1 MVMRK
6 RRNLAVMIA
15 VIILVVAIVSSSF
28 VYLNSQ
34 QNYSGKAETIT
45 FGDLGVDS
53 SELVYVA
60 QNQHY
65 FQQNGINFVLQNF
78 ETSTQASN
86 AVLSNE
92 VDLATSGE
100 YTIVASAM
108 ANQNMSIIANM
119 DKYQGVY
126 LIANKGQGIESVSDL
141 VGKKIGVVFQSLKEY
156 YLGSFLDTNGLNISN
171 VTLVNVA
178 PSQWVSS
185 IANGTVDAVV
195 VSQNY
200 ISQIQTALSNN
211 TIVWQVQGNQAAYA
225 LIFGTT
231 NWVTQNPDLVNR
243 FLKSLTQAENFLIQ
257 NPTIAKAILQT
268 RFNYTAAYLTQDWPN
283 HQFSLSLDQSLV
295 LSMEEEARW
304 ALSNNLTNATE
315 VPNFINYIYV
325 NGLESVKPE
334 SVSIIS

>member
-1 MVMRK
+1 MALRK
-6 RRNLAVMIA
+6 RRNLIVIVAVT
-15 VIILVVAIVSSSF
+15 ILIVAIVLSSF
-28 VYLNSQ
+28 FYLNSTG
-34 QNYSGKAETIT
+34 YTGKVETIT

-60 QNQHY
+60 QNQHF
-65 FQQNGINFVLQNF
+65 FQQNGITFVIKTF

-100 YTIVASAM
+100 YTIVTSAM

-126 LIANKGQGIESVSDL
+126 LIANKAQGINTVADL

-156 YLGSFLDTNGLNISN
+156 YLGSFLDTNGLSIGD

-200 ISQIQTALSNN
+200 ISQVQAALPNN
-211 TIVWQVQGNQAAYA
+211 TVVWQVQGDQLAYA
-225 LIFGTT
+225 LIYGQTG
-231 NWVTQNPDLVNR
+231 WITQNSDLVNR
-243 FLKSLTQAENFLIQ
+243 FLKSLEQAQNYVIQ
-257 NPTIAKAILQT
+257 NPTSAKTILQT
-268 RFNYTAAYLTQDWPN
+268 RLNYTVAYLAQDWPN
-283 HQFSLSLDQSLV
+283 HQFSLSLDDSLI
-295 LSMEEEARW
+295 LAMEEEARW
-304 ALSNNLTNATE
+304 AISNNLVSGTT
-315 VPNFINYIYV
+315 VPNFVNYIYT
-325 NGLESVKPE
+325 NGLESVDPG
-334 SVSIIS
+334 SVDIIS